1 MPNGLIGLFKKK
13 GLDIMAKEL
22 ENGLSKNDISRIITY
37 ALELKG
43 ISARELAKRVDVSQS
58 SMCGYMSGNT
68 LPSEE
73 VWNKICTVLD
83 IPPSKVK
90 GSFSNNRQ
98 DYVVIETE
106 HRRERMKKW
115 IGMLY
120 YLGYSFEDI
129 ADCVDDFVDYRL
141 ENVLTDTF
149 NELAAATIMGL

>member
-1 MPNGLIGLFKKK
+1 MIQNDKKLKNGL
-13 GLDIMAKEL
+13 D
-22 ENGLSKNDISRIITY
+22 KNDISRIITY
-37 ALELKG
+37 AIELKG
-43 ISARELAKRVDVSQS
+43 ISARELAKRVDVAQS

-83 IPPSKVK
+83 IPPSKNEE
-90 GSFSNNRQ
+90 FTILDNRRQ
-98 DYVVIETE
+98 QYIDIETE
-106 HRRERMKKW
+106 HRRERIKKW

-129 ADCVDDFVDYRL
+129 ADCVYDFVDYRF
-141 ENVLTDTF
+141 ETVLTDTF

>member
-1 MPNGLIGLFKKK
+1 MMIQNDKK
-13 GLDIMAKEL
+13 LN
-22 ENGLSKNDISRIITY
+22 NGLSKNDISRIITY

-43 ISARELAKRVDVSQS
+43 ISARELAKRVDVAQS

-83 IPPSKVK
+83 IPPSKKNK
-90 GSFSNNRQ
+90 GSFSNFMDNRQ
-98 DYVVIETE
+98 YYVVIETE

-129 ADCVDDFVDYRL
+129 ADCVDDFVDWQL
-141 ENVLTDTF
+141 ETVLTDNF